1 MGTPNRFA
9 QALRDTMIPMVS
21 RLAPF
26 QHAFVQRLSELGI
39 AYRGSPI
46 VEGAGKRYLDDSLR
60 GGEGIRSRFLLFC
73 GREVNAEVNE
83 DARQL
88 AESLHDVVELR
99 AGSQKDLTLV
109 RPDGYI
115 AYWPQPR
122 RRRLAS
128 CPFASG
134 TPDAFG
140 RGVPRRD
147 RFRSANES
155 ESSWRSRLKC
165 AGSPPPSHLVPALLA
180 LAALNFLAGAPAMKW
195 EVQTTG
201 VTARL
206 RGVSAVSQRVA
217 WASGANGTVLRTVD
231 GGQTWQ
237 KLTVPG
243 AEKLDF
249 RDVDATERS
258 LGLRVEHRSRRG
270 IPDLQDRRRRRH
282 WDLQLAN
289 TDPKVFLDAM
299 TFRDDRHGVAFSD
312 SVDGRFVIFTT
323 SNGRTWEQVHFDR
336 LPPALPGEGAY
347 AASGTNIA
355 MARGG
360 IWIGTTAGRVLR
372 SIYDGRTWT
381 VSKTGL
387 ATSQSAGIFSV
398 AFRDTKHGV
407 VVGGDYL
414 KESAAGENAAWTS
427 DGGVTWSVVKDHGL
441 SGLRSVAAFV
451 DTPSGG
457 EAGLIAIGPTGA
469 DWSDDDGR
477 TWSAI
482 EAAGFDTFSVSRD
495 GSAGWASGAGGRI
508 SRWSAR

>member
-1 MGTPNRFA
+1 MRIG
-9 QALRDTMIPMVS
+9 
-21 RLAPF
+21 
-26 QHAFVQRLSELGI
+26 
-39 AYRGSPI
+39 
-46 VEGAGKRYLDDSLR
+46 
-60 GGEGIRSRFLLFC
+60 RS
-73 GREVNAEVNE
+73 
-83 DARQL
+83 
-88 AESLHDVVELR
+88 
-99 AGSQKDLTLV
+99 
-109 RPDGYI
+109 
-115 AYWPQPR
+115 
-122 RRRLAS
+122 
-128 CPFASG
+128 
-134 TPDAFG
+134 
-140 RGVPRRD
+140 
-147 RFRSANES
+147 
-155 ESSWRSRLKC
+155 
-165 AGSPPPSHLVPALLA
+165 SPPVSHLVPALLA
-180 LAALNFLAGAPAMKW
+180 LAALNVVAGAPAMKW
-195 EVQTTG
+195 EVQATS

-237 KLTVPG
+237 KLTVPN

-249 RDVDATERS
+249 RDIDATSDRS
-258 LGLRVEHRSRRG
+258 AYVLSIGPGEASRIYKTADAG
-270 IPDLQDRRRRRH
+270 VH

-323 SNGRTWEQVHFDR
+323 SNGRTWDQVPFDR

-372 SIYDGRTWT
+372 SMDDGRTWT
-381 VSKTGL
+381 VSMTGL
-387 ATSQSAGIFSV
+387 ATGQSAGIFSV
-398 AFRDTKHGV
+398 AFRDAKQGV
-407 VVGGDYL
+407 VVGGDYR
-414 KESAAGENAAWTS
+414 KESAGGENAAWTS
-427 DGGVTWSVVKDHGL
+427 DGGVTWSVVRDHGL
-441 SGLRSVAAFV
+441 SGFRSVAAFV
-451 DTPSGG
+451 DTPSRGK
-457 EAGLIAIGPTGA
+457 AGLMAIGPTGA

-482 EAAGFDTFSVSRD
+482 DAAGFDTFSVSRD